1 MLAIDANLV
10 MFNLGF
16 LPTHDLVLL
25 LASLGLLERLSIV
38 VDFLYQDQK
47 ASSEGSNMSS
57 TYMNKALDLFLVFS
71 KENCAEVNERLC
83 GSEVMQMLLNLI

>member
-1 MLAIDANLV
+1 MLLAANFLQVVVSFIDLNYEENKDIIMLAIDANLV

-38 VDFLYQDQK
+38 VDFLY
-47 ASSEGSNMSS
+47 
-57 TYMNKALDLFLVFS
+57 
-71 KENCAEVNERLC
+71 
-83 GSEVMQMLLNLI
+83 